1 MTQESIQTRYT
12 LDPAL
17 ASATEL
23 EQAIS
28 RAIEANKQ
36 DFFPLL
42 ERLVDVGDSRVK
54 LSQKEPC
61 GCWGWNS
68 TRLAP
73 AALPALATNPTF
85 PRAAA
90 LSTNTTSTRPAW
102 PSPSTEISLFSILSC
117 PSSGTSTTRATPRL
131 RSASCPSQKKEPCR
145 LLFQ

>member
-23 EQAIS
+23 EQAIA

-54 LSQKEPC
+54 LSQKDPLRVVKVELDDART
-61 GCWGWNS
+61 GGS
-68 TRLAP
+68 ARLSYESNFAE
-73 AALPALATNPTF
+73 
-85 PRAAA
+85 
-90 LSTNTTSTRPAW
+90 S
-102 PSPSTEISLFSILSC
+102 
-117 PSSGTSTTRATPRL
+117 
-131 RSASCPSQKKEPCR
+131 CR
-145 LLFQ
+145 LIDEYDQHQTSVAFRLDGDQLIFDLELPIVWNFDN

>member
-23 EQAIS
+23 EQAIA

-54 LSQKEPC
+54 LSQKDPLRVLGVELDE
-61 GCWGWNS
+61 
-68 TRLAP
+68 TR
-73 AALPALATNPTF
+73 TGG
-85 PRAAA
+85 RA
-90 LSTNTTSTRPAW
+90 
-102 PSPSTEISLFSILSC
+102 
-117 PSSGTSTTRATPRL
+117 RL
-131 RSASCPSQKKEPCR
+131 NYESNFAESCR
-145 LLFQ
+145 LIDEYDQHQTSVAFTLEGEQLVFDLELPIEWSFDN

>member
-23 EQAIS
+23 EQAIA

-54 LSQKEPC
+54 LSQKDPLRVLGVELDE
-61 GCWGWNS
+61 
-68 TRLAP
+68 TR
-73 AALPALATNPTF
+73 TGG
-85 PRAAA
+85 RA
-90 LSTNTTSTRPAW
+90 
-102 PSPSTEISLFSILSC
+102 
-117 PSSGTSTTRATPRL
+117 RL
-131 RSASCPSQKKEPCR
+131 NYESNFAESCR
-145 LLFQ
+145 LIDEYDQHQTSVAFTLEGEQLVFDLELPIEWNFDN